1 MSWQW
6 RMIQK
11 LKRNWLVVLKLTW
24 GFSQILTQAPE
35 SLKNSSVLIGCLWPK
50 YIIFELQKYIEVI
63 FHDTE
68 EWCKIWRKN
77 EIWFEKWHE
86 KFDKFSPKHLKVSK
100 LGLWWDPS
108 VQSRRGMTLK
118 FSQDMSQE
126 LYVTFQEL
134 CVMTM
139 KNNANVEEEL
149 TCHFKTDMGNLTNF
163 DSSTRKSEGKLTCAF
178 KNDMRNL
185 TNMHRLK

>member
-1 MSWQW
+1 MTMKNDTKIEEELTCRFKIDMRIFTNIDPST
-6 RMIQK
+6 RKSQK
-11 LKRNWLVVLKLTW
+11 FKCFNWLLVTKVHNIWATKVHRSYLSWHWRVVQNLKKKWHLVWKMTW
-24 GFSQILTQAPE
+24 EIWQIFTKALK
-35 SLKNSSVLIGCLWPK
+35 SLKIG
-50 YIIFELQKYIEVI
+50 
-63 FHDTE
+63 T
-68 EWCKIWRKN
+68 
-77 EIWFEKWHE
+77 
-86 KFDKFSPKHLKVSK
+86 
-100 LGLWWDPS
+100 S